1 MLGAFEFHYSI
12 HTSISSL
19 IFIYIYFAD
28 QSRLQK
34 LPVLVNFAKKKF
46 LGQYEIIFS
55 LDFSVMPCC
64 EFMGMC
70 VAILECQIDFKS
82 LTK

>member
-1 MLGAFEFHYSI
+1 MY
-12 HTSISSL
+12 
-19 IFIYIYFAD
+19 IFFAD

-34 LPVLVNFAKKKF
+34 LPVLVNFAKIV
-46 LGQYEIIFS
+46 LGQYQIIFS